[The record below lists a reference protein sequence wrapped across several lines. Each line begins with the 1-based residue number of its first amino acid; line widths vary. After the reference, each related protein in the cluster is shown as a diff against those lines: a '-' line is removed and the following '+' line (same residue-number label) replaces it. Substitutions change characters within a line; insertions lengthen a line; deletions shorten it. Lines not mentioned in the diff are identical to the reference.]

1 MTIRAEVQSLL
12 DELPEDKLH
21 TVRAFL
27 DGLLRP
33 HPIRAEHLQLRDQ
46 AQKFRTLVEQRFQE
60 TRKPGT
66 ITALAGGGSLFPKNG
81 ETCGRNSFHY
91 WDDKALVHQTL
102 QFFAGQELE
111 IMERFS
117 RSDDGG
123 KLVYEQET
131 HSGGRTLRNRIEFP
145 FIVAPETGKQ

>member
-1 MTIRAEVQSLL
+1 MSTRDEVQSLL
-12 DELPEDKLH
+12 DELPEDKLR

-33 HPIRAEHLQLRDQ
+33 HPIRAEHLEFRDQ

-66 ITALAGGGSLFPKNG
+66 ISAMTGGGSLFPKNG
-81 ETCGRNSFHY
+81 ETYGRNSFHY

-111 IMERFS
+111 VMERFS
-117 RSDDGG
+117 RSEDEG
-123 KLVYEQET
+123 KLVYEQEM

-145 FIVAPETGKQ
+145 FVVKETGKQ

>member
-1 MTIRAEVQSLL
+1 MSIRDEVRSLL
-12 DELPEDKLH
+12 DELPEGKLR

-27 DGLLRP
+27 DGQLRP
-33 HPIRAEHLQLRDQ
+33 RPVRAEHLQVRDQ
-46 AQKFRTLVEQRFQE
+46 AQKFRMLVEQRFQE

-66 ITALAGGGSLFPKNG
+66 ISAMTGGGSLFPRDG
-81 ETCGRNSFHY
+81 ETYGRNSFHY

-117 RSDDGG
+117 RSDDGA

-145 FIVAPETGKQ
+145 FISKKPGSEK

>member
-1 MTIRAEVQSLL
+1 MSIRDEVQSLL
-12 DELPEDKLH
+12 DELPEDKLR

-33 HPIRAEHLQLRDQ
+33 HPLRAENLQVRDQ
-46 AQKFRTLVEQRFQE
+46 AQKFRMLVEQRFQE

-66 ITALAGGGSLFPKNG
+66 ISALAGGGSLFPRDG
-81 ETCGRNSFHY
+81 ETYGRNSFHY

-102 QFFAGQELE
+102 QYFAGQELE
-111 IMERFS
+111 IMERLS
-117 RSDDGG
+117 RSEDGG
-123 KLVYEQET
+123 KLVYEQEA

-145 FIVAPETGKQ
+145 LVVKETGKK

>member
-33 HPIRAEHLQLRDQ
+33 HLLDAENLQVRNQ
-46 AQKFRTLVEQRFQE
+46 AQKFRMLVEQRFRE
-60 TRKPGT
+60 THKPGT
-66 ITALAGGGSLFPKNG
+66 ISAMTTGGSLFPKNG
-81 ETCGRNSFHY
+81 ESYGRNSFHY

-117 RSDDGG
+117 RSDNGG